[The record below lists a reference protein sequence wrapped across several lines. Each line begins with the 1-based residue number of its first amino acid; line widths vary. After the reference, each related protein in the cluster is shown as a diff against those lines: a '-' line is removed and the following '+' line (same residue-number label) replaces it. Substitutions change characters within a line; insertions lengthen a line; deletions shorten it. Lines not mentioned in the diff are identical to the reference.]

1 MSVDGLGPSSRRR
14 TVVTM
19 RSLSLLGAGR
29 REKLHILCLGAH
41 CDDIDIGCGGALL
54 ALLDQHHGVDVTWVA
69 FSAIGER
76 ARELR
81 KSAGRFLRKA
91 GAARVVTR
99 DYRDGFL
106 PAHFTAVKEDF
117 EGLKKLAS
125 PTVIFTHR
133 RDDRHQDHRLVAEL
147 TWNTFRS
154 HLILEYE
161 VPKYEGDLAAPSAY
175 VSLKPA
181 QVERKIR
188 ILLSSYRTQR
198 EKRWFTADTFRG
210 LMRLR
215 GIESGAPSGW
225 AEGFYASKLL
235 LS

>member
-1 MSVDGLGPSSRRR
+1 
-14 TVVTM
+14 M
-19 RSLSLLGAGR
+19 RSLPLLDAARG
-29 REKLHILCLGAH
+29 EKLRILCLGAH

-54 ALLDQHHGVDVTWVA
+54 ALLDQHSGIDVTWVA
-69 FSAIGER
+69 FSAHGER
-76 ARELR
+76 AKELHQ
-81 KSAGRFLRKA
+81 SARRFLRRA
-91 GAARVVTR
+91 HSSRVVTR

-106 PAHFTAVKEDF
+106 PAHFAAVKEDF
-117 EGLKKLAS
+117 ESLKKLPEPA
-125 PTVIFTHR
+125 VIFTHR
-133 RDDRHQDHRLVAEL
+133 RDDRHQDHRLVAEM

-161 VPKYEGDLAAPSAY
+161 VAKYEGDLATPSAY

-188 ILLSSYRTQR
+188 ILLGSYRTQR
-198 EKRWFTADTFRG
+198 DKQWFTADTFRG

-215 GIESGAPSGW
+215 GIESGGASGW